1 MSVLSIWLRSILM
14 IRYLTQEAAK
24 RLDEQLM
31 GPIGF
36 SVDQLMELA
45 GLSVACAVQ
54 KEFEPGAVVVVCG
67 PGNNGGDGL
76 VAARHLSLF
85 GFRPE
90 VLYPKPTSVPLY
102 LRLLEQC
109 RAMAI
114 PVHQSLPSLAGYD
127 LIVDAVFG
135 FSFTGNIR
143 APFDTVIS
151 DMKAAQK
158 PIVSVDIPSGWDV
171 EAGNT
176 SGLGLEPQV
185 LVSLTLPKEC
195 ARHFSGTHYIGGRF
209 LPPSVAAAFDLEVP
223 VYPGCDQVL
232 KVCL

>member
-1 MSVLSIWLRSILM
+1 
-14 IRYLTQEAAK
+14 
-24 RLDEQLM
+24 M

-114 PVHQSLPSLAGYD
+114 PVHKRSPASLATTSEVMELQAR
-127 LIVDAVFG
+127 LICADHPEA
-135 FSFTGNIR
+135 
-143 APFDTVIS
+143 A
-151 DMKAAQK
+151 MYAKAQ
-158 PIVSVDIPSGWDV
+158 
-171 EAGNT
+171 EAR
-176 SGLGLEPQV
+176 V
-185 LVSLTLPKEC
+185 M
-195 ARHFSGTHYIGGRF
+195 
-209 LPPSVAAAFDLEVP
+209 DLELLN
-223 VYPGCDQVL
+223 GRS
-232 KVCL
+232 